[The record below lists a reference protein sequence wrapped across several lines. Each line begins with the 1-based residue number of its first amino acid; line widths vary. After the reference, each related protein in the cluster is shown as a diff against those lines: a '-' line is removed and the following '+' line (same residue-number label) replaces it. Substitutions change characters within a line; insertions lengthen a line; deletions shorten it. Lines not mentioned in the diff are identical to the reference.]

1 LCSKCCTIRALDTVF
16 FEEDLITKWLK
27 RARRV
32 QGRSMGSL
40 KLQLF

>member
-1 LCSKCCTIRALDTVF
+1 LCFRCCTIRAPDTVF
-16 FEEDLITKWLK
+16 FEEDLRTNWLK

-32 QGRSMGSL
+32 QGRSMSSL